1 MISKYLKKLNKM
13 LIITGFIWI
22 ISLFFAHNT
31 VLAYGTWQGDETSG
45 MPQKGQYSPKGGLLP
60 QILKEKT
67 FSGDADTE
75 FPYTP
80 WSTDVSA
87 GTVYCA
93 DSGSAI
99 RYGKY
104 DPALHYANEGVG
116 AIFGIDYTN
125 YSSYKLLMTKLCDEI
140 GREIFDNMNKFLEG
154 LMTKDWKYIATIPT
168 SIGYKQIQGPTYYD
182 DIYDIDTSKPIVVTK
197 ANAEYGDGETSYN
210 YTRAEMSALKIAT
223 KIFKGLSNWDK
234 TYTTDDKSTNMK
246 AWEVSLWL
254 GDKIDGPKAVI
265 METED
270 RAENGYKQKG
280 NTKTANNF
288 TNSKSANVAYILTAM
303 ENAYSGAT
311 NSIRE
316 RYNLADIQTAYWE
329 AVDFDGISKAH
340 ETQNG
345 LTLFERAK
353 SYQTFVNKDLTNF
366 QAKIDMSQTQII
378 TNRNTN
384 NYIVG
389 PITINYPY
397 YEDISYLKSIYLK
410 INEDKGAS
418 SKTLIYDEN
427 NDDFE
432 IEFIGQK
439 VSGSNGLKK
448 EYPASGSQFY
458 IKFSASET
466 AYPTKVG
473 LYADVEHIKSS
484 KIEYNELDT
493 KANVYQYIGFVASS
507 RDYNADHRKKRL
519 RLAYGTAHATITYSY
534 KVRVPKKI
542 IYVFGIPVVVSWKWV
557 TSYGWKNFTIDSNH
571 YRDRTYDIAQ
581 PFVMM
586 TREPVDEIKS
596 QKLTVTLEGKR
607 EYDVYHIEQHKD
619 NITPPKNPGINTDTS
634 VIDLT
639 MKISGK
645 VWVDGSVGKE
655 NQYDGKN
662 GEGDTPMSNVKV
674 SLYEVSKKPTTST
687 KPKPT
692 LPTPT
697 NPDEP
702 QTPTITAPR
711 FLVYNRN
718 TGEAL
723 LERGSTTQCSVASIT
738 KIVTALVVA
747 ERMNLDDVVT
757 VNRTAAGENL
767 RKSTW
772 SPKLQIVGLEAG
784 DKVTVRDLLKA
795 VLVYSGCDA
804 AQALADYMPGGSQ
817 AFVNLMNE
825 KVRSLGATSSH
836 FVTPFGVK
844 AEDKSSAKDLAKIL
858 DAAMDN
864 PIFAEYFKEG
874 ENQST
879 SITIT
884 RNGTSFQRSLYSTN
898 PLKTTPGI
906 EGTKTGQIRVSGYC
920 VIASFV
926 YENEEYAIVVL
937 GGTTKENRNS
947 DARKLAQ
954 WLLEKILY
962 EKSKEGK
969 TDSTTGSTGSTT
981 GGSTGGTSS
990 STFIEKGR
998 FVAATTTDENGYYE
1012 FYGLNSM
1019 YNYYVKFTYNGQY
1032 YEPTKYNA
1040 NRDDENWD
1048 NNSKGMDVADERN
1061 IFNAK
1066 FRDIGSAPENLLE
1079 PAAEMHTR
1087 AELKEQ
1093 GLIDD
1098 FGNIVGEVSEDG
1110 TRESTDTYVNESMMD
1125 SYTCNGT
1132 KKMDLYPNIDV
1143 FVNDD
1148 KKHSLLETS
1157 QVLDLIESKDVKTL
1171 YADPDV
1177 MRHVN
1182 QGLVEREIVDL
1193 ALRKD
1198 VYKATLEINGEVEE
1212 YTYDK
1217 RNSVIYEGCWD
1228 IKGRNNG
1235 YYNQNYTREI
1245 YREDYSYKVDD
1256 YSNLGIASNLLG
1268 LSQDSELKVF
1278 ITYRFTI
1285 RNSSYGIATAVTE
1298 VVDYYDPDF
1307 TPVPERS
1314 YLGDKD
1320 GKSIGSI
1327 TLNEKSRYSESTMK
1341 KMDGYNTIYVTG
1353 SNIYSS
1359 AKDDVATAGC
1369 FPLSDPDKNKDIYF
1383 YVTFEV
1389 KKDAN
1394 RNILLDNDSG
1404 KENVAEINGY
1414 KSYYGI
1420 KAVAPNFG
1428 NTQAMAEFVRGDIAG
1443 IPDTDSTPGNL
1454 REIDTSKF
1462 EDDTDKAPNIKI
1474 TLNRQNVRTIKG
1486 TVWEDKRT
1494 EEVNNAMVGNGKRD
1508 DGETGING
1516 VRVQLVELK
1525 EKSNGDGV
1533 DGTRYEYI
1541 WKEVKTGDTSQTLST
1556 VIPRRGNV
1564 TFSDL
1569 TSQGIGTGEYLFQ
1582 GLIPGEYIVRFIYGS
1597 TDETVLSEQAI
1608 DYKTGKTITN
1618 PVTQKLGYNGETTIN
1633 QKSYNGNDY
1642 KSTSYQVE
1650 SELFNGVGAYRNNT
1664 SGSYKYN
1671 FEEADGKNQSDAKDI
1686 MKDMDYSN
1694 LASIIES
1701 IGNWRLKVA
1710 KNPQNLKS
1718 IDHTREIVE
1727 KYSNGDVTNELAEI
1741 LASYEHLPSSES
1753 KARENLDTF
1762 IKNTYMVAETGII
1775 DMKYEYNRE
1784 ESGTS
1789 STGKG
1794 NIGSSNDDEQGG
1806 HYVLE
1811 KLDFGL
1817 VERPKA
1823 QLKVTKQV
1831 TNVKM
1836 TLANNSVLFDAV
1848 EKATNVLWMDHTAHG
1863 QDTKN
1868 VYSTNKNYKNYLMLN
1883 PIVRSKA
1890 ASKGKVQLTMDQE
1903 LMHGATLQITYAIT
1917 VANVGEVDYKED
1929 QFYYTGKVGD
1939 TSTIVKTNPRKLIDY
1954 VGTQVHEWDD
1964 RDDNTATRNNLQFS
1978 SELNPEWQVIDKD
1991 NVLGSLVNKKYE
2003 SGVKKYTKD
2012 HIIVT
2017 EAISKDLIPLIADNS
2032 KAKDNIAKEF
2042 KENPMNAL
2050 ETVNA
2055 SQSVSGVQLILTQ
2068 MITQDNTDDDKTY
2081 NNMVELVTTKNTV
2094 GRKMAYSIV
2103 GNQDPTIEPYEIDAD
2118 DSQDVVI
2125 LPPFGNT
2132 PIFYVLI
2139 SAVAF
2144 ILIAG
2149 ITITIVVLKKHK

>member
-1 MISKYLKKLNKM
+1 MKENIKINNKK
-13 LIITGFIWI
+13 IIKTAGI
-22 ISLFFAHNT
+22 ILAVLVLTLFFAEKK
-31 VLAYGTWQGDETSG
+31 VFAYGTWQGNTSSG
-45 MPQKGQYSPKGGLLP
+45 MPQKGASSASGLLP
-60 QILKEKT
+60 NVYQNRT

-75 FPYTP
+75 FLYTN
-80 WSTDVSA
+80 WDTEVDGSTMY
-87 GTVYCA
+87 GA
-93 DSGSAI
+93 DSNKSVRFGEYDST
-99 RYGKY
+99 KY
-104 DPALHYANEGVG
+104 YPYINPMQNVG
-116 AIFGIDYTN
+116 TYVDF
-125 YSSYKLLMTKLCDEI
+125 YSKMWKLCEEVAKKHFKKFTLKDLI
-140 GREIFDNMNKFLEG
+140 GAVHGATG
-154 LMTKDWKYIATIPT
+154 LKYVSCVPL
-168 SIGYKQIQGPTYYD
+168 IGYDQLQGPSIYSGELYKIDKTKTMIITKADSTSESSVAGYD
-182 DIYDIDTSKPIVVTK
+182 YSKPESVTRSIILLRILPK
-197 ANAEYGDGETSYN
+197 
-210 YTRAEMSALKIAT
+210 LT
-223 KIFKGLSNWDK
+223 KWDK
-234 TYTTDDKSTNMK
+234 PELTNDGSTNMGIQD
-246 AWEVSLWL
+246 VSYWNNDPVL
-254 GDKIDGPKAVI
+254 GPKVAI
-265 METED
+265 METKD
-270 RAENGYKQKG
+270 RAENGYQQEG
-280 NTKTANNF
+280 DTKKY
-288 TNSKSANVAYILTAM
+288 TNLSIGRGSANIAYILTAM
-303 ENAYSGAT
+303 ENAYSGVT
-311 NSIRE
+311 GSIRD
-316 RYNLADIQTAYWE
+316 RYNLSDIQTAYWE
-329 AVDFDGISKAH
+329 AKDFSIISSKE

-345 LTLFERAK
+345 KELYKKAQ
-353 SYQTFVNKDLTNF
+353 SYQKFVNNNLINF
-366 QAKIDMSQTQII
+366 SAQIDMSQSQIVSNRS
-378 TNRNTN
+378 TNQ
-384 NYIVG
+384 YIIG
-389 PITINYPY
+389 PLTINYPE
-397 YEDISYLKSIYLK
+397 YEDISYIKSIYLK
-410 INEDKGAS
+410 TNEDQPLK
-418 SKTLIYDEN
+418 SKTLVYDEN
-427 NDDFE
+427 TDDFE
-432 IEFIGQK
+432 IEFIGRT

-458 IKFSASET
+458 IKFSASDT
-466 AYPTKVG
+466 LYPTNVG
-473 LYADVEHIKSS
+473 IYADVEYLK
-484 KIEYNELDT
+484 KAEIEYNELRT
-493 KANVYQYIGFVASS
+493 KTNVYQYIGLTARYNETSSEKSDKKLRVA
-507 RDYNADHRKKRL
+507 RGK
-519 RLAYGTAHATITYSY
+519 ATIIIKYSY
-534 KVRVPKKI
+534 KQWHVGFLYAYYTTETGYLIHILPK
-542 IYVFGIPVVVSWKWV
+542 
-557 TSYGWKNFTIDSNH
+557 NN
-571 YRDRTYDIAQ
+571 TYMISQ
-581 PFVMM
+581 PFVQM
-586 TREPVDEIKS
+586 TKEPVDEIDA
-596 QKLTVTLEGKR
+596 QPIDVAMGGKR
-607 EYDVYHIEQHKD
+607 EYNVYHIEAHKN
-619 NITPPKNPGINTDTS
+619 NITLPTNPGLDPNKDEKN
-634 VIDLT
+634 VDLT

-662 GEGDTPMSNVKV
+662 GDGDTPMSNTKV
-674 SLYEVSKKPTTST
+674 SLYEIPKTPTTPT
-687 KPKPT
+687 PKP
-692 LPTPT
+692 PTPL
-697 NPDEP
+697 
-702 QTPTITAPR
+702 TPPKDPNDPPVPSITSKR
-711 FLVYNRN
+711 FLVYNRV

-784 DKVTVRDLLKA
+784 DKVTVRDLLRA

-804 AQALADYMPGGSQ
+804 AQALADYMPGGSP

-844 AEDKSSAKDLAKIL
+844 AEDKSSAMDLAKIL

-874 ENQST
+874 ENQSI

-898 PLKTTPGI
+898 PLKTTAGI
-906 EGTKTGQIRVSGYC
+906 EGTKTGQIRVAGYC
-920 VIASFV
+920 VIASFK
-926 YENEEYAIVVL
+926 YESEEYAIVVL
-937 GGTTKENRNS
+937 GATTKENRNS

-962 EKSKEGK
+962 EKNKAGK

-990 STFIEKGR
+990 STFTEKGR

-1157 QVLDLIESKDVKTL
+1157 QVLDFIESKEVPTL

-1182 QGLVEREIVDL
+1182 QGFVERELVDL

-1235 YYNQNYTREI
+1235 YYSQTYTREL
-1245 YREDYSYKVDD
+1245 YREDYSYKVED
-1256 YSNLGIASNLLG
+1256 YSQWGLLQDALGI
-1268 LSQDSELKVF
+1268 SQDSELKVF
-1278 ITYRFTI
+1278 VTYRFTI

-1420 KAVAPNFG
+1420 RAVAPNFG
-1428 NTQAMAEFVRGDIAG
+1428 NTQALPEFTKGDIAG

-1454 REIDTSKF
+1454 RKIDTSEF

-1474 TLNRQNVRTIKG
+1474 TLNYMNLRTIKG

-1494 EEVNNAMVGNGKRD
+1494 EEENNAMVGNGKRD
-1508 DGETGING
+1508 AGETGING

-1541 WKEVKTGDTSQTLST
+1541 WKEVMTGQTPLTT
-1556 VIPRRGNV
+1556 VIPTRGSAVMVPNM
-1564 TFSDL
+1564 SA
-1569 TSQGIGTGEYLFQ
+1569 GTGEYLFQ

-1686 MKDMDYSN
+1686 MRDMDYSN

-1710 KNPQNLKS
+1710 KNPQNLTS

-1741 LASYEHLPSSES
+1741 LASYEHLPSDES
-1753 KARENLDTF
+1753 KAREYLKKFMD
-1762 IKNTYMVAETGII
+1762 NTYMVAETGVIN
-1775 DMKYEYNRE
+1775 MKSEYNRE
-1784 ESGTS
+1784 ESATTPLFGAA
-1789 STGKG
+1789 
-1794 NIGSSNDDEQGG
+1794 NIGANNYDRGG
-1806 HYVLE
+1806 YYVLE
-1811 KLDFGL
+1811 GLDFGL

-1868 VYSTNKNYKNYLMLN
+1868 VYSTDKNYKNYLMLN

-1954 VGTQVHEWDD
+1954 VGTQVHEWDKN
-1964 RDDNTATRNNLQFS
+1964 DDKTATRNNLQFS

-2032 KAKDNIAKEF
+2032 EAKDNIAKEF